1 MNNIY
6 VPRRKVVEVLGIHY
20 QTVANLVKRNEIE
33 IIKIGKKFGY
43 NLNKY
48 IKDNNIIINQKKS
61 ICYCR
66 VSSQKQK
73 EDLQR
78 QINVMKEKYPNHII
92 ISDIASGLNFKRKG
106 LLDIIN
112 MAIKNEIEEVV
123 ISYKDRLARF
133 GYELIETILKEHSNA
148 KIKILNKT
156 EEKTKEE
163 ELTEDIISIMNVYV
177 AKINGLRKYKTEIT
191 KTIKEGC
198 INYKKKIFNFLLD
211 MFIISNNFYCL
222 L

>member
-1 MNNIY
+1 MT
-6 VPRRKVVEVLGIHY
+6 ETLGIHY
-20 QTVANLVKRNEIE
+20 QTVNNLVKRKEIE
-33 IIKIGKKFGY
+33 IIKIGTKFGY

-48 IKDNNIIINQKKS
+48 IQDNNIIINQKKF

-78 QINVMKEKYPNHII
+78 QINVMKEKFPNHII

-106 LLDIIN
+106 LIDIIN
-112 MAIKNEIEEVV
+112 MAIKNEVEEIV

-133 GYELIETILKEHSNA
+133 GYDLIEIILKEHSNA
-148 KIKILNKT
+148 TIKILNKK
-156 EEKTKEE
+156 EEKTTEQ

-177 AKINGLRKYKTEIT
+177 AKINGLRKYKSAITE
-191 KTIKEGC
+191 TIKKEC
-198 INYKKKIFNFLLD
+198 
-211 MFIISNNFYCL
+211 NNCKN
-222 L
+222 

>member
-1 MNNIY
+1 MNNNY

-66 VSSQKQK
+66 VSSRKQK

-78 QINVMKEKYPNHII
+78 QINVIKEKYPNHIRY
-92 ISDIASGLNFKRKG
+92 SKW
-106 LLDIIN
+106 
-112 MAIKNEIEEVV
+112 IK
-123 ISYKDRLARF
+123 F
-133 GYELIETILKEHSNA
+133 
-148 KIKILNKT
+148 
-156 EEKTKEE
+156 
-163 ELTEDIISIMNVYV
+163 
-177 AKINGLRKYKTEIT
+177 
-191 KTIKEGC
+191 
-198 INYKKKIFNFLLD
+198 
-211 MFIISNNFYCL
+211 
-222 L
+222 

>member
-1 MNNIY
+1 MNNNY

-33 IIKIGKKFGY
+33 IVKIGKKFGY

-48 IKDNNIIINQKKS
+48 IKDNNIVINQKKF

-78 QINVMKEKYPNHII
+78 QINVMKEKYPTHII

-106 LLDIIN
+106 LLEIIN

-133 GYELIETILKEHSNA
+133 GYDLIETILKEHSNA
-148 KIKILNKT
+148 KIKILNKK

-177 AKINGLRKYKTEIT
+177 AKINGLRKYKSQITE
-191 KTIKEGC
+191 TIKEKC
-198 INYKKKIFNFLLD
+198 SNCKK
-211 MFIISNNFYCL
+211 
-222 L
+222 

>member
-1 MNNIY
+1 MNNNY
-6 VPRRKVVEVLGIHY
+6 VPRKKVTETLGIHY
-20 QTVANLVKRNEIE
+20 QTVNNLVKRKEIE
-33 IIKIGKKFGY
+33 IIKIGTKFGY

-48 IKDNNIIINQKKS
+48 IQDNNIIIKQKKY

-73 EDLQR
+73 EDLER
-78 QINVMKEKYPNHII
+78 QINVMKEKFPNHII

-133 GYELIETILKEHSNA
+133 GYDLIEIILKEHSNA
-148 KIKILNKT
+148 PIKILNKK
-156 EEKTKEE
+156 EEKTTEQ

-177 AKINGLRKYKTEIT
+177 AKINGLRKYKSEIT
-191 KTIKEGC
+191 ETIKKEC
-198 INYKKKIFNFLLD
+198 
-211 MFIISNNFYCL
+211 NNCK
-222 L
+222 